1 MSATAIVGRKSGTET
16 GKAEQVDPVTLEV
29 VRNAL
34 VAIVREMTDNLIRT
48 AYSPIAAEIKDFSVG
63 FARLRGQLHFPGA
76 QRATAV
82 RGRPR
87 GNHKVEPESFRGGRL

>member
-1 MSATAIVGRKSGTET
+1 MNAAPNAGRAPAPKTVQ
-16 GKAEQVDPVTLEV
+16 AAPVDPVTLEV

-63 FARLRGQLHFPGA
+63 LLDVRGQLHIAGA
-76 QRATAV
+76 QRAAAV
-82 RGRPR
+82 RRRPR
-87 GNHKVEPESFRGGRL
+87 CHDQSQA